1 MFDFTFKSYCPN
13 FFTFRVQKDLTTYI
27 KGKEDE
33 DYFKFVVAVDKN
45 VTEIAR
51 KDKEKELD

>member
-27 KGKEDE
+27 DGKE

-51 KDKEKELD
+51 KDKEKKLD